1 MYSPSS
7 SQVES
12 GLTPLLSVSLENLFG
27 WPREQRHVF
36 GRQMFLLYAI
46 LKRKKQLRKL
56 FFNRKLMLQLFRHSG
71 SKLCRISRFSSH
83 DSIAS
88 ENDTN
93 HHVRYFAPLFRVLKG
108 RREGGGELGG
118 RVVRCC
124 QITRSRCPFQSF
136 LDRTLTVL
144 SPLDDVT
151 TGIGNS
157 YFLSIQ
163 PLPHPPRSSSTC
175 INYSE
180 TRLIRKLSVRVIAV
194 PVLSGLSLEKM
205 YKIFQRRDKRNL
217 CASHRSPITQ
227 GQTFVTLTMK
237 RYKKCFRQLLL
248 WLVPFYR
255 RAVLSIC
262 IRMLQILSVNSSVSF
277 IIAGRKILERA
288 VKSVMQV

>member
-1 MYSPSS
+1 MYSPWSS
-7 SQVES
+7 KVES

-27 WPREQRHVF
+27 WPREQRQAF

-93 HHVRYFAPLFRVLKG
+93 HHVRYFASLFRVLKG
-108 RREGGGELGG
+108 RRGGG
-118 RVVRCC
+118 RAVRCS
-124 QITRSRCPFQSF
+124 QIIRSRCPFQSF
-136 LDRTLTVL
+136 LDRTLTAL
-144 SPLDDVT
+144 SPLDDVA

-157 YFLSIQ
+157 YFSSIQ
-163 PLPHPPRSSSTC
+163 PISHPPRPRSSSTC
-175 INYSE
+175 IGYSE
-180 TRLIRKLSVRVIAV
+180 TRLIRKLSVRVIDV
-194 PVLSGLSLEKM
+194 PVLSGLSLENM

-217 CASHRSPITQ
+217 WASHRSPITQ

-248 WLVPFYR
+248 ALTCAF
-255 RAVLSIC
+255 LS
-262 IRMLQILSVNSSVSF
+262 
-277 IIAGRKILERA
+277 
-288 VKSVMQV
+288 